1 MVTSQKVKPRC
12 CRTGARV
19 FHTFL
24 YRCSKAK
31 VLHESNATGSYR
43 VIDGQRRFEERLKV
57 SSSHCSASEKRSE
70 ILYVSNE
77 KIGWDAMGSMF
88 ECSLTV
94 TSSQVR
100 KCSSWSQFFFW
111 LYNTTMS
118 LIKWIINVKL
128 FDISFWLSRIS
139 QDVTRS
145 PTCPNMRSQDLFFFF
160 FFPIRR
166 PRGWLEAW
174 AWLGRTYK

>member
-128 FDISFWLSRIS
+128 FSGWVESHRMSPGHPHAQIWDPKISS
-139 QDVTRS
+139 
-145 PTCPNMRSQDLFFFF
+145 FFFF